1 MSSTLALIVAAIA
14 LLFNGTMAGVFFA
27 FSNSVMPG
35 LNAVAA
41 DQAAGAM
48 RSVNRKILNPA
59 FLAAFTLAPIAS
71 LIAGVLLL
79 TMDGTAAAVC
89 FLAATV
95 VYVLGSILPT
105 SVVNV
110 PLNNALESSGLDW
123 PAYSPRWTRWN
134 HLRTAA
140 CTAALLLSG
149 AGLHVWP

>member
-1 MSSTLALIVAAIA
+1 MSSALALIVAAVA
-14 LLFNGTMAGVFFA
+14 LLFNATMAGVFFA

-35 LNAVAA
+35 LDAVAP
-41 DQAAGAM
+41 DEAAGAM

-59 FLAAFTLAPIAS
+59 FLAAFTLAPVAS

-79 TMDGTAAAVC
+79 TMNGTAAAVC

-95 VYVLGSILPT
+95 VYVLGTVLPT
-105 SVVNV
+105 AVVNV
-110 PLNNALESSGLDW
+110 PLNNALESPGLDW

-134 HLRTAA
+134 HLRTGAS
-140 CTAALLLSG
+140 TAALLLSG